1 MEYDTKALVVKHMQG
16 LRSHVNGFY
25 MRSLTG
31 RLWFVC
37 CVLFS
42 PVDSHDVGSLTVM
55 AWAVIEHELINAIAL
70 RNSQV
75 GNWILFRIYL
85 HRLLHYRAFS
95 VPYFR
100 VCLYHN
106 NNNNI

>member
-42 PVDSHDVGSLTVM
+42 PVDSHDVGVLCFV
-55 AWAVIEHELINAIAL
+55 
-70 RNSQV
+70 
-75 GNWILFRIYL
+75 
-85 HRLLHYRAFS
+85 
-95 VPYFR
+95 
-100 VCLYHN
+100 
-106 NNNNI
+106 